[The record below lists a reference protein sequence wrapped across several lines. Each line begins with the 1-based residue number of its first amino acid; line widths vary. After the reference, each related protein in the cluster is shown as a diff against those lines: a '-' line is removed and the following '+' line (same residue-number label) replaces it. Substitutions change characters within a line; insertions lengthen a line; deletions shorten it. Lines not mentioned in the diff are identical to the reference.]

1 VDSSAALNNGDVVK
15 KDKEVTKVIFKMARY
30 DDGSL
35 GKEVLAFF
43 PGASANPGNVMS
55 YAHVGQHGE
64 ASYDFYLKNCRPCS
78 EKEYRPLKKELE
90 NLFGYRFKIMKR
102 MTRKDLEEAWRRK

>member
-1 VDSSAALNNGDVVK
+1 MK

-30 DDGSL
+30 SDGS
-35 GKEVLAFF
+35 GEEVLAFF

-64 ASYDFYLKNCRPCS
+64 ASYDFFLKNCRPCT
-78 EKEYRPLKKELE
+78 EREYLSLKRELE
-90 NLFGYRFKIMKR
+90 ENFGYRLKIVKR
-102 MTRKDLEEAWRRK
+102 ITKKDLEEAWRKK

>member
-1 VDSSAALNNGDVVK
+1 MK
-15 KDKEVTKVIFKMARY
+15 RDKEVTKVIFKMAKY
-30 DDGSL
+30 AGLL
-35 GKEVLAFF
+35 GEEVLAFF

-102 MTRKDLEEAWRRK
+102 MTRKDLEEAWRRT

>member
-1 VDSSAALNNGDVVK
+1 MDSRAALNKGDAVK

-30 DDGSL
+30 SDGS

-43 PGASANPGNVMS
+43 PGASANPGNVMC

-64 ASYDFYLKNCRPCS
+64 ASYDFFLKNCRPCS

-102 MTRKDLEEAWRRK
+102 MTRKDLEEAWRRT